1 MSTMSVEAILT
12 DSLSC
17 TIRDWFE
24 PRLAHQFLDIVNI
37 PGAKKAIPHK
47 WVDEVQI
54 DDLLEID
61 DLGGAEGKESTWSQD
76 DARQRLQSAFARL
89 GIQDVA
95 KTNVDK
101 MGSNELMR
109 EKNKVKQ
116 ELKRYDAEFQK
127 QFSRLPTH
135 TEKESMRPLYVYYR
149 KLKTLMS
156 QMEQNKHDGDRR
168 GMQQSSLETIP
179 EPDEPL
185 TAQSRQKRVQ
195 SVGEQILDLE
205 SRIENLT
212 AEKALVR
219 AKLQTF
225 QERFVTENS
234 RKIRFHKDILPIER
248 EYRTYKNL
256 KEDIMKVEGQLRAL
270 RGGAEPAPEPE

>member
-1 MSTMSVEAILT
+1 MSVEAILT

-24 PRLAHQFLDIVNI
+24 PTLAHQFLDIVNI

-61 DLGGAEGKESTWSQD
+61 DLGGAEGKVSTWSQD

-109 EKNKVKQ
+109 EKNRVKQ

-179 EPDEPL
+179 ETDEPL

-195 SVGEQILDLE
+195 SVGEQILALE

-212 AEKALVR
+212 AEKASVR